1 MRLIFSALLTCSL
14 LASCSGDEP
23 AGPSSF
29 RLGTE
34 LITEG
39 AQTSERSVKIIRQ
52 GNLNSAVTLDYEIT
66 HVGTQESVD
75 LIATSGTL
83 EFLKGSAE
91 AIIPVVVTGDNYT
104 EITEIFKINL
114 TTSTSDF
121 ELQVSIIDDDEPPA
135 ILSYDDGFL
144 SPVLYPSM
152 KSVWSDEFEGTSL
165 NLQSWTYDIGD
176 GCPNLC
182 DWGNNEL
189 QLYGDQPS
197 VINVSGGNLTIRAI
211 NDNGIYRSARI
222 KTKGKV
228 ELTYGRIDI
237 RAKLPK
243 GKGVWPAMWMLG
255 SNIDTNP
262 WPGCGEID
270 IMELIG
276 SEPSTVH
283 GTVHYQDNATKGYRT
298 STGSTTITGETFADK
313 FHVFSAVW
321 DRGRIDWYLDN
332 KLYGSFNYPAE
343 SGSIFRLPYYF
354 LMNVAVGGRWPG
366 SPDNTTVFP
375 QEMVIDYIRVFQ

>member
-1 MRLIFSALLTCSL
+1 MKLFLSLSVIFFGLIA
-14 LASCSGDEP
+14 CSGDEP
-23 AGPSSF
+23 AGTSTF

-39 AQTSERSVKIIRQ
+39 AETSERSVKITRQ
-52 GNLNSAVTLDYEIT
+52 GNLNSALTLDYEII

-75 LIATSGTL
+75 LVATSGTL
-83 EFLKGSAE
+83 EFLKGSGE
-91 AIIPVVVTGDNYT
+91 AIIPVVVTGDNYS
-104 EITEIFKINL
+104 EITEIFKVVL
-114 TTSTSDF
+114 TTPTTSNEF
-121 ELQVSIIDDDEPPA
+121 QVSIVDDDETSSV
-135 ILSYDDGFL
+135 LSDETGFF
-144 SPVLYPSM
+144 SPVAYPSM
-152 KSVWSDEFEGTSL
+152 KSVWSDEFDGQSL
-165 NLQSWTYDIGD
+165 NLQSWTYDLGN

-182 DWGNNEL
+182 GWGNNEL
-189 QLYGDQPS
+189 QLYGEQS
-197 VINVSGGNLTIRAI
+197 SLINIANGNLTIRAI
-211 NDNGIYRSARI
+211 DDNGVYRSARI

-228 ELTYGRIDI
+228 EITYGRVDI

-243 GKGVWPAMWMLG
+243 GKGIWPAMWMLG
-255 SNIDTNP
+255 ANIDSNP

-276 SEPSTVH
+276 SEPSVVH

-298 STGSTTITGETFADK
+298 STGSTTLTGETFSDK

-321 DRGRIDWYLDN
+321 DRSRIDWYLDG
-332 KLYGSFNYPAE
+332 KLFGSFNYPSE
-343 SGSIFRLPYYF
+343 SGNIFRLPYYF

-375 QEMVIDYIRVFQ
+375 QEMVVDYIRVFQ